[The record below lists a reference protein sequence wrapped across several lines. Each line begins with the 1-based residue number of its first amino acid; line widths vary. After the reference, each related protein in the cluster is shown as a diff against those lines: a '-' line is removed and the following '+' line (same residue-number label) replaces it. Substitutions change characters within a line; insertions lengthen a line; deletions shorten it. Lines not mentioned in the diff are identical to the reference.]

1 MKKKNIQRL
10 WMFSFA
16 TRLNCILNVFFL
28 AIFCYLENTV
38 VNTRFRKPQE
48 ENFIDANN
56 TELTKARK

>member
-1 MKKKNIQRL
+1 
-10 WMFSFA
+10 MFYFA